1 MENVVAKID
10 DLRRKVALGLFELTS
25 HAKLEMQDDDFSLQD
40 VKQGIY
46 SGRIVERQR
55 DPATST
61 KYSVSG
67 KTNDGRKIRII
78 CRLTALGYLRII
90 TVFEG

>member
-1 MENVVAKID
+1 MAKID
-10 DLRRKVALGLFELTS
+10 DLRRKVALGLYELTS
-25 HAKLEMQDDDFSLQD
+25 HAKMEMQADNFSLKD

-46 SGRIVERQR
+46 SGRIIERQR

-61 KYSVSG
+61 KCCVSG
-67 KTNDGRKIRII
+67 KATDGRKLRSI

-90 TVFEG
+90 TVFEE

>member
-1 MENVVAKID
+1 MAKIA
-10 DLRRKVALGLFELTS
+10 DLRRKIALGLYELTS
-25 HAKLEMQDDDFSLQD
+25 HAKIEMQADDFSLKD

-67 KTNDGRKIRII
+67 KATDGRKIRII

-90 TVFEG
+90 TVFEE

>member
-1 MENVVAKID
+1 MAKID
-10 DLRRKVALGLFELTS
+10 DLRRKVALGLYELTS
-25 HAKLEMQDDDFSLQD
+25 HAKLEMQADDFSIKD

-61 KYSVSG
+61 KYCISG
-67 KTNDGRKIRII
+67 KATDGRKLRII
-78 CRLTALGYLRII
+78 CRLTVLGYLRII
-90 TVFEG
+90 TVFEE